1 MAKGVVICPVVNSS
15 VTITNDVVF
24 NYGILS
30 YANGYYCL
38 GNQYNNPTEI
48 PVLYAGKVSNNGCLI
63 CYGNG
68 MSYLRMYYAS
78 SGIGTNSVSVN
89 SSGSVPGLDYNYYTA
104 SLSVFGQVFPASIAE
119 YDSFSSIIEMA
130 TFISNM
136 TNVSI
141 TYNSGAVGAAGPKL
155 VSEGSQVRVILSIP
169 RGVTVTNS
177 DISITKNGVTVPFT
191 YSNGSLTFTA

>member
-15 VTITNDVVF
+15 VTITKDVIL

-30 YANGYYCL
+30 YDNVNYCL
-38 GNQYNNPTEI
+38 GYQYNNPTEI
-48 PVLYAGKVSNNGCLI
+48 PVLYAGKVNNNGCLI
-63 CYGNG
+63 GYGNG
-68 MSYLRMYYAS
+68 MSYLRMYYVS
-78 SGIGTNSVSVN
+78 SNTNPNSVSLTT
-89 SSGSVPGLDYNYYTA
+89 SGSVPGLAYYHYTA
-104 SLSVFGQVFPASIAE
+104 TLGTYGAVFPASIAE
-119 YDSFSSIIEMA
+119 YDTFSSVVEMA

-141 TYNSGAVGAAGPKL
+141 TYNSGAVVAAGPKL

-191 YSNGSLTFTA
+191 YSNGALTFTA